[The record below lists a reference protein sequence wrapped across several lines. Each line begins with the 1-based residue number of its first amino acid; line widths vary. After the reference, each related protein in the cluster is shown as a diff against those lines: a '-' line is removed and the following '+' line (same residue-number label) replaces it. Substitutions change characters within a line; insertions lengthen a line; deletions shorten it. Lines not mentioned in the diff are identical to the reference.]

1 MPRVLLSTT
10 KSKRRPNNKAEAKV
24 AFSNSKRKSLE
35 LEAAIEWCNEN
46 NSSGYMAIKSG
57 LFPLIKHRRT
67 IDIRLKGSV
76 VQGQE
81 KQYCSILTADEEETL
96 VTYAKN
102 KNRCYQ
108 GINKMQLTNLI
119 IDVLRIR
126 DHTNKKL
133 KGAEASKHSQKMPRM
148 LLKIIGRIDLH
159 IP

>member
-1 MPRVLLSTT
+1 MRPTFRPRVLLSTT

-126 DHTNKKL
+126 EHTNKKL
-133 KGAEASKHSQKMPRM
+133 KGGRGFKALSKNAKNALENNR
-148 LLKIIGRIDLH
+148 
-159 IP
+159 